1 MSLQKS
7 SPWMM
12 SWTCREKTLESRWAR
27 VVLPAEEG
35 PEIPNKNTGRLS
47 DAVGWLVG
55 GSVETVGIMF
65 SLYVYP
71 YLGKTLMINNMKHSG
86 KSRERG

>member
-7 SPWMM
+7 SPWMR
-12 SWTCREKTLESRWAR
+12 SWTCGEKTLESRWAR

-47 DAVGWLVG
+47 DAVGWL
-55 GSVETVGIMF
+55 SVETAIRAREVGNDVVARASILF
-65 SLYVYP
+65 SLHVY
-71 YLGKTLMINNMKHSG
+71 SC
-86 KSRERG
+86 